1 MKFTIAQIGTNR
13 LQKVLLTNKG
23 QDPNVIVEA
32 LKCDIKKVLESY
44 MDDFCVDIQAN
55 QIQESVVFDIKV
67 KANRI
72 KSFGTLPY

>member
-23 QDPNVIVEA
+23 QDPSQIINA
-32 LKCDIKKVLESY
+32 LKSDLQKILESY
-44 MDDFCVDIQAN
+44 LDDFEIDISTSKTNSITQ
-55 QIQESVVFDIKV
+55 FDIVVLAK
-67 KANRI
+67 RI

>member
-23 QDPNVIVEA
+23 QDPNVIIEA
-32 LKCDIKKVLESY
+32 LKHDIKKVLDSY
-44 MDDFCVDIQAN
+44 MDDFCVDIKAN
-55 QIQESVVFDIKV
+55 QIEESMLFDIKV
-67 KANRI
+67 RANRI

>member
-23 QDPNVIVEA
+23 QDPLQIINA
-32 LKCDIKKVLESY
+32 LKSDLQKILESY
-44 MDDFCVDIQAN
+44 LDDFEIDILAT
-55 QIQESVVFDIKV
+55 QENEITKFDIDVFAK
-67 KANRI
+67 RI

>member
-23 QDPNVIVEA
+23 QDPSQIINA
-32 LKCDIKKVLESY
+32 LKSDLQKVLDSY
-44 MDDFCVDIQAN
+44 LDDFEIDILAT
-55 QIQESVVFDIKV
+55 QENEITQFDIVVLAK
-67 KANRI
+67 RI